1 MTFEAKKSYVHSCC
15 CDFNLIR
22 IEDYLEI
29 VTGKTMDFDINFRHF
44 MGIYTKTVP
53 LTVNHTRDQFILS
66 ENRC

>member
-1 MTFEAKKSYVHSCC
+1 MYIHAAVI
-15 CDFNLIR
+15 FNLIR

-29 VTGKTMDFDINFRHF
+29 VTSKTMDFDINFRHF

>member
-1 MTFEAKKSYVHSCC
+1 MYIHAAVI
-15 CDFNLIR
+15 FNLIR

-29 VTGKTMDFDINFRHF
+29 VTDFDINFRHF